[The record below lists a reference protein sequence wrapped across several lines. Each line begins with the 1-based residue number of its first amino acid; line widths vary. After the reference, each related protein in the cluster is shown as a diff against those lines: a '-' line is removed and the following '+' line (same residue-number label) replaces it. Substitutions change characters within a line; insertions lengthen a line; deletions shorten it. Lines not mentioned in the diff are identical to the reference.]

1 MTLISW
7 PMWISLHRQ
16 TCDSQTCARLLRA
29 SGLTLF
35 PHEPSAHFNN
45 PACNKAKM
53 MVLIFMHE
61 VFALQQGGGGG
72 GGGVPAEDVW
82 YLLFGWILRSPLFH
96 NIRGF
101 GDALGLQS
109 RDTSF
114 PSVAITQTGLSTKTG
129 AEAKK
134 GHTVNSLQYLNTLQS
149 LLYIGSCFEGA
160 SSEWHWQQYYHTWP
174 EPAVK
179 TSYNCKESTTDEDW
193 SP

>member
-1 MTLISW
+1 
-7 PMWISLHRQ
+7 MWISLHRQ
-16 TCDSQTCARLLRA
+16 TCDPQICARLLRA

-35 PHEPSAHFNN
+35 PDEPSAHFNN
-45 PACNKAKM
+45 PVCNKAKM

-61 VFALQQGGGGG
+61 VFALQQW
-72 GGGVPAEDVW
+72 GVRGRGIPAEDVW

-114 PSVAITQTGLSTKTG
+114 PRVAITQTGLSTKTG

-134 GHTVNSLQYLNTLQS
+134 GHTENSFNT
-149 LLYIGSCFEGA
+149 
-160 SSEWHWQQYYHTWP
+160 
-174 EPAVK
+174 
-179 TSYNCKESTTDEDW
+179 
-193 SP
+193 